1 LKPAGNNRNIRKL
14 CIGRKEGRKKGK
26 RSKQRIEMRKVI
38 RRLKRWNLKD
48 QIDSVKK
55 EDGGKAE

>member
-1 LKPAGNNRNIRKL
+1 
-14 CIGRKEGRKKGK
+14 
-26 RSKQRIEMRKVI
+26 MRKVI

-48 QIDSVKK
+48 QIESVEK